1 MGRKS
6 ISHIRKPEILRHTY
20 KVVEEEGFKGMTIGK
35 IAKRMGVNSGL
46 LIHYFKSKEGLI
58 MEMVDYLYESSMNH
72 YIKELDVLTSPRER
86 LEGFLD
92 ILFDTSG
99 TRPQQDAVFWSCYA
113 MGFRDEK
120 IREKITAIMV
130 RFIEFGVEEIEG
142 WEETGLVTVQ
152 DKELAA
158 AKILAL
164 SEGFGI
170 LKNSLD
176 DEETV
181 ASVAKWMKESALQLL
196 ESTVLKE

>member
-58 MEMVDYLYESSMNH
+58 MEMVDFLYESSMNH
-72 YIKELDVLTSPRER
+72 YLKELETLTSPKER
-86 LEGFLD
+86 LVALLD

-99 TRPQQDAVFWSCYA
+99 TRPQRDAVFWSCYA

-120 IREKITAIMV
+120 IREKIQAMMV
-130 RFIEFGVEEIEG
+130 RFIEFGVEEIQA
-142 WEETGLVTVQ
+142 WEETGLARVE
-152 DKELAA
+152 DKKMAA

-170 LKNSLD
+170 LRNSID
-176 DEETV
+176 DPDTV
-181 ASVAKWMKESALQLL
+181 ESVAQFMKATALSTI
-196 ESTVLKE
+196 ESTVLAE